1 MEVLILNIECKIHIP
16 ISTSFK
22 ELIHLKHSI
31 SVFFLRG
38 GGQTKKIRCSHPCN
52 FRIETKNLA
61 YVAVRYFAALTRAEK
76 Y

>member
-1 MEVLILNIECKIHIP
+1 MEVLILNIGYKIHIP
-16 ISTSFK
+16 ISTSLK
-22 ELIHLKHSI
+22 ELIHLKHIISI
-31 SVFFLRG
+31 FW
-38 GGQTKKIRCSHPCN
+38 QTKKIRCSHQCN

>member
-1 MEVLILNIECKIHIP
+1 MEVLILNIGYETHVP
-16 ISTSFK
+16 ISTSLK
-22 ELIHLKHSI
+22 ELIHL
-31 SVFFLRG
+31 
-38 GGQTKKIRCSHPCN
+38 TKTIRCSHPCN

>member
-1 MEVLILNIECKIHIP
+1 MEVLILNIEYKIHIP
-16 ISTSFK
+16 ISTSLK
-22 ELIHLKHSI
+22 ELIHLKHIISI
-31 SVFFLRG
+31 FGKSAN
-38 GGQTKKIRCSHPCN
+38 KIRCSHQCN